1 MGQASQM
8 RGPLKVKDDTVSED
22 DGSSITEEK

>member
-8 RGPLKVKDDTVSED
+8 RGPLKVKDDTVSEE
-22 DGSSITEEK
+22 DGSNVIEEK